1 MLLYIVIVIVDTHNL
16 MLTTRCMS
24 LYYIILPYPISYL
37 PYSPYYCTPTGVLIQ
52 KIAEDDA
59 ILMVDIVPPSA
70 ATVVYPYD
78 HGQGDDVS
86 PDTSDV
92 DGADT
97 GGDDVTTASST
108 TDSDSSS
115 DSSSSGK
122 SKSKSVP
129 KAAAALKLTKT
140 VKPKTTKAHTD
151 TAVKPPIIAT
161 LV

>member
-78 HGQGDDVS
+78 HGQGDEVV
-86 PDTSDV
+86 PDATSDPSSDV
-92 DGADT
+92 DGDDITTT
-97 GGDDVTTASST
+97 GSA

-115 DSSSSGK
+115 GGK

-129 KAAAALKLTKT
+129 KAGAALKLTKT
-140 VKPKTTKAHTD
+140 VKPKATKAHTD
-151 TAVKPPIIAT
+151 TAVKPPIIST

>member
-1 MLLYIVIVIVDTHNL
+1 

-97 GGDDVTTASST
+97 GGDDVTTTSS
-108 TDSDSSS
+108 TDSDST
-115 DSSSSGK
+115 SSSGGK
-122 SKSKSVP
+122 GKSKSVP

-140 VKPKTTKAHTD
+140 VKPKATKAHTD
-151 TAVKPPIIAT
+151 TAVKPPIIST